1 MTIAEATDNYLR
13 MSIKEEEVQ
22 PEPGTDLALL
32 LEGWA
37 TVTAIHTIT
46 ADDSVELPAGD

>member
-1 MTIAEATDNYLR
+1 MTIAEGADDFVR
-13 MSIKEEEVQ
+13 MAMTEEEHT

-37 TVTAIHTIT
+37 TVTAIRTIT
-46 ADDSVELPAGD
+46 ADDSIELPL